1 MRQRLIAESAYYDNW
16 ERYYDPSIGRFVSS
30 DPMGLQGGINTYSY
44 AGDNPLTDTDPSG
57 LLTIPFTDIWI
68 PAGESYGNSAAEA
81 WATASLNPAN
91 TWYQTALDDLMG
103 GLASLWTPCTSNAT
117 AATLLTAE
125 GAARYLGRPFWQ
137 YFPANNPGYE
147 SSWLTRGW
155 GWEPPYEPGSE
166 AARNLALPEYN
177 PGDAVRPVNPPW
189 WKFVGGP
196 NKVPSDFGQPGG
208 GTQYKIGGWP

>member
-1 MRQRLIAESAYYDNW
+1 
-16 ERYYDPSIGRFVSS
+16 
-30 DPMGLQGGINTYSY
+30 MGLQGGLNTYSY

-57 LLTIPFTDIWI
+57 LLTIPFTGIWI

-103 GLASLWTPCTSNAT
+103 GMASLWTPCTSNAT
-117 AATLLTAE
+117 AATLLTTE

-177 PGDAVRPVNPPW
+177 PGDAVRPASPSW
-189 WKFVGGP
+189 WEPVRGP
-196 NKVPSDFGQPGG
+196 RSIEPANGQSGG
-208 GTQYKIGGWP
+208 GTEYFRGWRWP